1 MLKLVCLLILKTGKQ
16 AYYEVKILSSI
27 FMNQEFHFHSIPEAI
42 EDIKNGKIVIVV
54 DDEDRE
60 NEGDFLMAAEKVSTE
75 AINLMVTHGR
85 GLVCA
90 PITRSKAEKLN
101 LKHMVQEGADPDEAN
116 FTISIDH
123 KRFATTGISA
133 KDRANT
139 IRELASDDSKPV
151 DFRRPGHV
159 FPLLGVEGGVLRR
172 AGHTEAAID
181 LARLAGLKPV
191 GIICEIMKE
200 DGEMARVPE
209 LVKMAD
215 EFEMKIITIKD
226 LIAYRNENET
236 LVHEVMDINL
246 PTMYGDFSL
255 RAFEE
260 KHTGD
265 IHLALT
271 KGHWVKEEAVLTRVH
286 SSDLIG
292 DIFGARNKDTSE
304 QLHQAMLQVEREGK
318 GVVLYMNRNQ
328 RGSVLV
334 NQLKTLK
341 AMQQGAV
348 GGQED
353 FNPRSDARDYGV
365 GAQILK
371 SLGISKLKLMTNNP
385 VKRIG
390 IKSFGLEIVDQV
402 PIEPNFNFSN
412 QKEEVENNN

>member
-1 MLKLVCLLILKTGKQ
+1 
-16 AYYEVKILSSI
+16 
-27 FMNQEFHFHSIPEAI
+27 MNQEFHFNTIAEAV
-42 EDIKNGKIVIVV
+42 EEIKNGKMVIVV

-60 NEGDFLMAAEKVSTE
+60 NEGDFLMAAEMVSTE

-90 PITRSKAEKLN
+90 PITKEKADQLELR
-101 LKHMVQEGADPDEAN
+101 HMVQEGADPDEAN

-123 KRFATTGISA
+123 KKQTSTGISA
-133 KDRANT
+133 IDRANT
-139 IRELASDDSKPV
+139 IRELASDDSKPG

-159 FPLLGVEGGVLRR
+159 FPLLAVGGGVLRR
-172 AGHTEAAID
+172 AGHTEAAVD

-215 EFEMKIITIKD
+215 EFDMKIITIKD

-236 LVHEVMDINL
+236 LVQEVMDVNM

-255 RAFEE
+255 HAFEE
-260 KHTGD
+260 KLTGD

-271 KGHWVKEEAVLTRVH
+271 KGAWSKEDAVLTRVH

-292 DIFGARNKDTSE
+292 DIFGARNMDTSE
-304 QLHQAMLQVEREGK
+304 QLHQAMLQVEREGT

-341 AMQQGAV
+341 ALQRGATESN
-348 GGQED
+348 QED
-353 FNPRSDARDYGV
+353 ISPRSDARDYGV
-365 GAQILK
+365 GAQILR
-371 SLGISKLKLMTNNP
+371 SLGIRKLRLLTNNP

-390 IKSFGLEIVDQV
+390 IKSFGLEIVEQV
-402 PIEPNFNFSN
+402 PIQHSFDFSSA
-412 QKEEVENNN
+412 QQLPLEKE

>member
-1 MLKLVCLLILKTGKQ
+1 M
-16 AYYEVKILSSI
+16 S
-27 FMNQEFHFHSIPEAI
+27 QEFKFNAIPEAI
-42 EDIKNGKIVIVV
+42 ADIKAGKMVIVV

-60 NEGDFLMAAEKVSTE
+60 NEGDFLMAAEKVTTE

-90 PITRSKAEKLN
+90 PITHEKAEKLK
-101 LKHMVQEGADPDEAN
+101 LQHMVREGADPDEAN

-123 KRFATTGISA
+123 KRQTTTGISA
-133 KDRANT
+133 QDRANT

-159 FPLLGVEGGVLRR
+159 FPLLGVDGGVLRR

-200 DGEMARVPE
+200 NGEMARVPE
-209 LVKMAD
+209 LMEIAKQFD
-215 EFEMKIITIKD
+215 MKIITIKD

-236 LVHEVMDINL
+236 LVHEVMDVNL
-246 PTMYGDFSL
+246 PTMFGDFTL
-255 RAFEE
+255 RAFKE
-260 KHTGD
+260 KLTGD

-271 KGHWVKEEAVLTRVH
+271 KGSWSKEDPVLTRVH

-304 QLHQAMLQVEREGK
+304 QLHQAMIQVQNEGT

-341 AMQQGAV
+341 ALQQGHM
-348 GGQED
+348 QESEED
-353 FNPRSDARDYGV
+353 ITPRSDARDYGV
-365 GAQILK
+365 GAQILR
-371 SLGISKLKLMTNNP
+371 SLGIRKLRLMTNNP

-390 IKSFGLEIVDQV
+390 INSFGLEIVDQV
-402 PIEPNFNFSN
+402 PIEPNFDLSEY
-412 QKEEVENNN
+412 KSSLTED